1 MTAPTKNNYNSL
13 KLLFDI
19 SRELVS
25 ALDLKTV
32 LQRVLS
38 LSMEIIEAQSASII
52 ILNSRGET
60 IDAAII
66 LDGQVHEGTIE
77 RLRNTLED
85 GLAGWVVRNRQPA
98 LVTDT
103 SKDGRWLKRTYPD
116 QLTPHTK
123 SSLCAPLLARN
134 QLVGVITFTNQKTDF
149 YTKEHLDLV
158 QAIADQAAIAVLN
171 AQLFQASQQRAD
183 VMGVLAET
191 AAAVT
196 ASLDIK
202 EVLNQILNQISTAM
216 KVDAVSIGLTD
227 KTSDR
232 VIFQAVWGE
241 NSPRKVGQQININQG
256 VSGWVAMH
264 GESAVVPNVKDDVR
278 FSDQPVLENGYQVRA
293 VAAAPILAQGEVIGV
308 LEALNPVDTFS
319 TDDILLLK
327 GIGGL
332 AGTAI
337 RHARLFEE
345 VQVAHARYRQLFEDS
360 IDPIFISD
368 WEGKVLE
375 ANHEAIQLSGYS
387 KDELQTM
394 QLYHFTQVDWKVVGI
409 NYSELIEGEP
419 HTYESVL
426 QPKLGPSIPV
436 EVHVHAVKIDNQ
448 DGLQWIMRDITE
460 LKKLERLR
468 EDLTSMIYHDLRSP
482 LSNVVSGLD
491 LIRAMVPEDPGV
503 ESVIQIAERSL
514 NRVQRLISSLLDTS
528 RLQAGQK
535 ITSLTPVIIQDLVN
549 EAKET
554 VKPAAEAS
562 HFSFEVNA
570 PEKPIELMVDAD
582 MIRRVLINLMENA
595 LKYSSKG
602 HTILVNLKTQ
612 DNYLFV
618 SVIDKGRG
626 IPPEDQEHI
635 FDRFMR
641 SSHTEKKARGLG
653 LGLAFCKLAIEGHGG
668 EIWVESKPDE
678 GSTFTFK
685 LPIKK

>member
-1 MTAPTKNNYNSL
+1 MTAPTRNNYNSL

-98 LVTDT
+98 MVADT
-103 SKDGRWLKRTYPD
+103 SKDDRWLKRTYPD

-123 SSLCAPLLARN
+123 SSLCAPLLVRD
-134 QLVGVITFTNQKTDF
+134 QLVGVITFTNQKTDY
-149 YTKEHLDLV
+149 YTNEHLDLV

-183 VMGVLAET
+183 VMAALAET
-191 AAAVT
+191 AAAVS
-196 ASLDIK
+196 ASLNIK
-202 EVLNQILNQISTAM
+202 EVLNQILNQISSTM

-227 KTSDR
+227 KTSDT
-232 VIFQAVWGE
+232 VVFQAVWGE
-241 NSPRKVGQQININQG
+241 NSPRKVGQQIHINQG

-264 GESAVVPNVKDDVR
+264 GESAVVPDVKDDVR
-278 FSDQPVLENGYQVRA
+278 FSDQPVLENGYQVKA

-308 LEALNPVDTFS
+308 LEALNPVDSFS

-337 RHARLFEE
+337 RHAQLFEE
-345 VQVAHARYRQLFEDS
+345 VQRAHARYRQLFEDS

-375 ANHEAIQLSGYS
+375 ANYEAIQLSGYS
-387 KDELQTM
+387 KDELLTM

-409 NYSELIEGEP
+409 NYSELTDGEP
-419 HTYESVL
+419 HTYESFL

-436 EVHVHAVKIDNQ
+436 EVHVHAVKINNQ

-460 LKKLERLR
+460 LKKMERLR

-535 ITSLTPVIIQDLVN
+535 ITSLAPVIMQDLVN
-549 EAKET
+549 KAKET

-582 MIRRVLINLMENA
+582 MIRRVMINLLENA

-602 HTILVNLKTQ
+602 HTIHINLKEQ

-626 IPPEDQEHI
+626 IPPEDQTHI

-668 EIWVESKPDE
+668 EIWVESKPGE